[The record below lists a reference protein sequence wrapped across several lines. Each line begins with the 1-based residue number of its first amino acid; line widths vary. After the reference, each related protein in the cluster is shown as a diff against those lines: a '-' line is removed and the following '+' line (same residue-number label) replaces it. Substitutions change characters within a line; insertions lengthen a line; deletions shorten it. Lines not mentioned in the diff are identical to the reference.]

1 MEARSCQPA
10 APFPG
15 LFRSGRSAKRGPQ
28 KAVDIDVDWESEAAQ
43 LAEEE
48 ASLEVRDT
56 FLSMDA
62 TCHMVS
68 QLCSGMPFGRD
79 AAHNGI
85 LVFCGSACS
94 SCSLEIWLLSWGYL
108 FRTML
113 LYQTCCAC

>member
-15 LFRSGRSAKRGPQ
+15 GFRSDRSAKGGPQ

-48 ASLEVRDT
+48 ASLEVRDM

-62 TCHMVS
+62 TCHMVI

-79 AAHNGI
+79 AAHDGI

-94 SCSLEIWLLSWGYL
+94 SYCLEIWLLPWGYL